1 MPETTLRRGIHDS
14 LGHTVAAVMVTTAI
28 AAIFLLAPTEATMGI
43 AQRIVYI
50 HVSVAWMG
58 LAAFIFMAGTGGMY
72 LFRRNLAW
80 DHWSRASLEIG
91 WLCCSLTLAT
101 GSLWAHAA
109 WNTWWTWDP
118 RLTTAFVLWAM
129 YSAALVLRSGVED
142 PHRRARMGAIVA
154 IVGLLDVPLVIMA
167 TRWFRGIHP
176 KSPNMEPTM
185 RVVLLVSVVCFT
197 VFFTML
203 LLLRRSQLRVADM
216 LEDLQAQDLDCGG
229 LPSLYNTAG
238 PASDEPPRVLKSGGK
253 PPQSK

>member
-1 MPETTLRRGIHDS
+1 MLETAHYRHLNDY
-14 LGHTVAAVMVTTAI
+14 LWQAAAAVMVTTAI
-28 AAIFLLAPTEATMGI
+28 AAIFLLAPTEETMGT

-58 LAAFIFMAGTGGMY
+58 LAAFILMAATGGMY
-72 LFRRNLAW
+72 LFRRDLAW
-80 DHWSRASLEIG
+80 DHWSRAALEIG

-142 PHRRARMGAIVA
+142 PHRRARMGAIAA
-154 IVGLLDVPLVIMA
+154 IVGVLDVPLVIMA

-176 KSPNMEPTM
+176 KSPHMEPSM
-185 RVVLLVSVVCFT
+185 RVVLLISVVCFT
-197 VFFTML
+197 AFFTML
-203 LLLRRSQLRVADM
+203 LLLRRSQLHVAEM
-216 LEDLQAQDLDCGG
+216 FEDLECGNLFPHSAG
-229 LPSLYNTAG
+229 LCESL
-238 PASDEPPRVLKSGGK
+238 PDK
-253 PPQSK
+253 

>member
-1 MPETTLRRGIHDS
+1 MLEPLNRLLS
-14 LGHTVAAVMVTTAI
+14 CVAAGMVMTAL
-28 AAIFLLAPTEATMGI
+28 AAIFLLAPTEETMGM

-58 LAAFIFMAGTGGMY
+58 LAAFILMAVTGGLY
-72 LFRRNLAW
+72 LFRRDLAW
-80 DHWSRASLEIG
+80 DHWSRAALEIG

-142 PHRRARMGAIVA
+142 PHRRARIGAIVA

-176 KSPNMEPTM
+176 KSPHMEPAM
-185 RVVLLVSVVCFT
+185 RAGAVDQRCLFYPVFYDALVAAAVAT
-197 VFFTML
+197 P
-203 LLLRRSQLRVADM
+203 RRRH
-216 LEDLQAQDLDCGG
+216 
-229 LPSLYNTAG
+229 AG
-238 PASDEPPRVLKSGGK
+238 RYGVR
-253 PPQSK
+253 

>member
-1 MPETTLRRGIHDS
+1 MVSTDNRSIRDYPWHAFATALVS
-14 LGHTVAAVMVTTAI
+14 AAIV
-28 AAIFLLAPTEATMGI
+28 AIFLLAPTEETMGD

-58 LAAFIFMAGTGGMY
+58 LAAFVLMAVSGGLY

-80 DHWSRASLEIG
+80 DHWARAALEIG
-91 WLCCSLTLAT
+91 WLCCSLTLVT

-154 IVGLLDVPLVIMA
+154 IVGLLDVPLVVMA

-176 KSPNMEPTM
+176 KSPHMDPQM
-185 RVVLLVSVVCFT
+185 RMVLVLSVVCFT
-197 VFFTML
+197 LFFTSL
-203 LLLRRSQLRVADM
+203 LLLRRSQLRTAEILDD
-216 LEDLQAQDLDCGG
+216 LECGDLSLLSESCTA
-229 LPSLYNTAG
+229 LPFSQNC
-238 PASDEPPRVLKSGGK
+238 S
-253 PPQSK
+253 

>member
-1 MPETTLRRGIHDS
+1 MPEAANNRS
-14 LGHTVAAVMVTTAI
+14 LNDILWYGVAAVMVIAAI
-28 AAIFLLAPTEATMGI
+28 VAIFLLAPTEETMGA

-58 LAAFIFMAGTGGMY
+58 LASFLLMAVTGGMY
-72 LFRRNLAW
+72 LRRRDLAW
-80 DHWSRASLEIG
+80 DHWSRAALEIG

-142 PHRRARMGAIVA
+142 PHRRARIGAIVA
-154 IVGLLDVPLVIMA
+154 IVGILDVPLVIMA

-176 KSPNMEPTM
+176 KSPHMELSM
-185 RVVLLVSVVCFT
+185 RVVLLISVVCFA
-197 VFFTML
+197 VLFTTL
-203 LLLRRSQLRVADM
+203 LLLRRSQIRTADM
-216 LEDLQAQDLDCGG
+216 LEDLQEQLD
-229 LPSLYNTAG
+229 T
-238 PASDEPPRVLKSGGK
+238 
-253 PPQSK
+253 